1 MTFFSSTANIKPK
14 DRQKFSNFILQTTHS
29 EMVLNQSGFSTVPLG
44 VKKRLSIVE
53 QCLGAV
59 YSGNHST

>member
-1 MTFFSSTANIKPK
+1 MTLFSSTANIKLK
-14 DRQKFSNFILQTTHS
+14 DRQKFINFILKTTPS

-53 QCLGAV
+53 QYLRVV
-59 YSGNHST
+59 YSGNRSS